1 MYLIKIFQSIICHQL
16 TRFFSNKNSINHKN
30 PSSCD
35 KTNKTPS
42 TLFLPWRHSK
52 PRFLLIRPPPKRF
65 RFHQGA
71 TSPMRS
77 WSCGFK
83 RWKGSAWV
91 RLGILLD
98 DFTNL
103 ENPWNFRVFFPFQ
116 KATCTFWGAEG
127 RLFVGPDCIFCLR
140 QSKPQQGTES
150 MLDRI
155 LEVWLQR
162 REWRN
167 LWRLTFSTK
176 FIHVIWSW
184 LHDQAHMTHG

>member
-42 TLFLPWRHSK
+42 TLLLPWRHSK
-52 PRFLLIRPPPKRF
+52 PRFLLIRPPPKTVSVSPRCNF
-65 RFHQGA
+65 TNAQLVLWLQPLKGISLGAWDSVVIFHQPGK
-71 TSPMRS
+71 SLKFS
-77 WSCGFK
+77 G
-83 RWKGSAWV
+83 
-91 RLGILLD
+91 
-98 DFTNL
+98 
-103 ENPWNFRVFFPFQ
+103 FFPFQ
-116 KATCTFWGAEG
+116 KATFFGG
-127 RLFVGPDCIFCLR
+127 PRSLFVWPDCIFCLR
-140 QSKPQQGTES
+140 RSKPQQGTKS

>member
-35 KTNKTPS
+35 KTNKTHQPCCFHGDIPS
-42 TLFLPWRHSK
+42 PVFSS
-52 PRFLLIRPPPKRF
+52 FAPPQKRF
-65 RFHQGA
+65 RFRQGA

-77 WSCGFK
+77 WSCGFN

-91 RLGILLD
+91 LGILLE

-103 ENPWNFRVFFPFQ
+103 ENFWNFRGFPLP
-116 KATCTFWGAEG
+116 KSYLFWGAEVAFCWT
-127 RLFVGPDCIFCLR
+127 RLYFCLG

-155 LEVWLQR
+155 LEAWLQR

-176 FIHVIWSW
+176 LIHVIGSW
-184 LHDQAHMTHG
+184 LHILAHMTHG